1 MERPLRH
8 GKRPRSRAKRV
19 AMVVV
24 PAGLVAIIILIL
36 FFVPVSR
43 SVVYGSVLIPAC
55 AAFESLHGG
64 SCGSA
69 QSSVANMSFP
79 SGGSVT
85 VNWKS
90 TSAVLLDVVI
100 AESGSVVCRETG
112 TAGVCHFYSSG
123 APCFIYLTEVGETGS
138 VVFSYSVSYGSYI
151 L

>member
-1 MERPLRH
+1 
-8 GKRPRSRAKRV
+8 
-19 AMVVV
+19 
-24 PAGLVAIIILIL
+24 
-36 FFVPVSR
+36 
-43 SVVYGSVLIPAC
+43 
-55 AAFESLHGG
+55 
-64 SCGSA
+64 
-69 QSSVANMSFP
+69 MSFP